1 MHNVDYYSID
11 GMRTADDI
19 QERNEPVVDIYLQ
32 RDLHTRDVAKYMK
45 ISSSYNMLEG
55 GLRNHIPIASDPNT
69 PKGHNDAQ
77 RSSGQRTSDQELH
90 KKPKISLEL
99 PTSERNSVLMDT
111 TSHVSRRAIKK
122 SIVSAYFSES
132 KLMILLELWN
142 CG

>member
-1 MHNVDYYSID
+1 
-11 GMRTADDI
+11 
-19 QERNEPVVDIYLQ
+19 
-32 RDLHTRDVAKYMK
+32 
-45 ISSSYNMLEG
+45 MLEG

-77 RSSGQRTSDQELH
+77 RSSDQRTSDQELH

-99 PTSERNSVLMDT
+99 RTSERNSVLMDT

-122 SIVSAYFSES
+122 SVVSAYFSKS